1 MRPAAI
7 SVRAPVLLGG
17 LALMAL
23 ILGFGA
29 WATQASLAGAVIV
42 KGRVESPVGHQVL
55 QHPDGGVVTGI
66 LVRDGDLVEAG
77 QVLLRLD
84 GAALASDLRI
94 LEDRLSDYAAL
105 TARLEAERDG
115 LDAPAFPAELLSL
128 AASRAEVAS
137 QVDGQERLFAA
148 RSASLAE
155 LRAQLRRRIDQVE
168 AQGNGLEAQ
177 RTSLMKQLDLVEA
190 ERAAQQGLLDRGL
203 ALQGT
208 VLSFEREAARLAGQI
223 GEVSAALARVREQVT
238 EIEIQISALHA
249 QRREE
254 AASELRV
261 IGPVIQELTERQRAL
276 VGQIARLELRAPVAG
291 VVHDLRIR
299 TIGAVVRPAETILS
313 IVPQD
318 GPLIVSARIDPAVV
332 DGIWE
337 GQAAE
342 LVFPVL
348 DPGIRLRQV
357 GRVTAISPDIL
368 TDPHSGAPH
377 YLARIELLPPKATDP
392 VTVGIPQPGM
402 PVDVFLQTASRT
414 PLAYLLEPV
423 TAYFDRA
430 LHDP

>member
-1 MRPAAI
+1 
-7 SVRAPVLLGG
+7 
-17 LALMAL
+17 MAL
-23 ILGFGA
+23 ILGFGL

-42 KGRVESPVGHQVL
+42 TGRVESPAGQQVL
-55 QHPDGGVVTGI
+55 QHPDGGLATEI

-84 GAALASDLRI
+84 AAALASDLRI

-115 LDAPAFPAELLSL
+115 LDAPAFPTELLTL
-128 AASRAEVAS
+128 AASRAEIAA
-137 QVDGQERLFAA
+137 QVDGQGRLFAA
-148 RSASLAE
+148 RRASLAE

-168 AQGNGLEAQ
+168 AQGRGLEAQ
-177 RTSLMKQLDLVEA
+177 QMALMKQLDLVEA
-190 ERAAQQGLLDRGL
+190 ERSAQQGLLDRGL

-208 VLSFEREAARLAGQI
+208 VLSIEREAARLAGQI
-223 GEVSAALARVREQVT
+223 GEVSAALARIRDQVT

-254 AASELRV
+254 ATAELRV
-261 IGPVIQELTERQRAL
+261 IGPAIQELTERHRAVL
-276 VGQIARLELRAPVAG
+276 DQIARLDLRAPVAG

-299 TIGAVVRPAETILS
+299 TRGAVVRPAETVLS

-348 DPGIRLRQV
+348 DPGIRVRQA
-357 GRVTAISPDIL
+357 GRVVRVSPDVL
-368 TDPHSGAPH
+368 TDPYSGAPH
-377 YLARIELLPPKATDP
+377 YLARIELLPAEAPEAARIGT
-392 VTVGIPQPGM
+392 PQPGM
-402 PVDVFLQTASRT
+402 PVDVFLQTRART
-414 PLAYLLEPV
+414 PMAYLLEPV